1 MKFKILKKL
10 ELAEKKK
17 KKKIRDI
24 EILLREIRSFK
35 KRAFK
40 IEKETLR
47 HFAAS

>member
-10 ELAEKKK
+10 QSAE